1 MNKRLAFLDRYLTLW
16 IFIAMLAGVGIGYFI
31 PSAPVFINSFS
42 SGSTNIPIAIGLILM
57 MYPPLAKV
65 KYEEIGK
72 ILKHPKIVLLGL
84 FQSWVIG
91 PALMFVLAFIFQRSY
106 PEYMAGLL
114 LIGLAPC
121 IAMVLVWND
130 LAGGDNELCA
140 GMVALNSVLQILFYS
155 SYAWFYVTYLPDV
168 LGIQGYEVHIS
179 MGEIAQSVLIYLG
192 IPFAAGLISRYA
204 LLQIKGEQW
213 FNRTF
218 IPAVS
223 PLTLV
228 ALLFTIIVMFSM
240 KGDMML
246 ALPLDVLSIAVP
258 LTIFFVVMFFS
269 TFYLLRKSGGNYK
282 ETTTLAF
289 TAGSNNF
296 ELGIAVAVAVFGI
309 HSGAAFAAVI
319 GPLIEVPVLIL
330 FVQFAL
336 KQKDRFIRG

>member
-1 MNKRLAFLDRYLTLW
+1 MNKRLAFLDRYLTIW
-16 IFIAMLAGVGIGYFI
+16 IFLAMFTGVSIGYFV
-31 PSAPVFINSFS
+31 PSASGFVNSFS
-42 SGSTNIPIAIGLILM
+42 SGSTNIPIAVGLILM

-72 ILKHPKIVLLGL
+72 ILKHPKILLLGL
-84 FQSWVIG
+84 FQSWIIG
-91 PALMFVLAFIFQRSY
+91 PALMFMLALIFQRTH

-130 LAGGDNELCA
+130 LAGGDTELCA

-155 SYAWFYVTYLPDV
+155 SYAWFYVTFLPEA
-168 LGIQGYEVHIS
+168 LGVQGYAVNIG
-179 MGEIAQSVLIYLG
+179 MGEIAQSVFIYLG
-192 IPFAAGLISRYA
+192 IPFFGGMLSRYV
-204 LLQIKGEQW
+204 LIKTKGQDW
-213 FNRTF
+213 FNRKF
-218 IPAVS
+218 IPAIS
-223 PLTLV
+223 PITLT
-228 ALLFTIIVMFSM
+228 ALLFTIVIMFSL
-240 KGDMML
+240 KGEMIVSIPM
-246 ALPLDVLSIAVP
+246 DVVSIAVP
-258 LTIFFVVMFFS
+258 LIIFFVVMFFS
-269 TFYLLRKSGGNYK
+269 TYYLLKKMGGTYK

-296 ELGIAVAVAVFGI
+296 ELGIAVAIAVFGI

-336 KQKDRFIRG
+336 KQKSKFSS

>member
-16 IFIAMLAGVGIGYFI
+16 IFLAMLTGVSIGYFV
-31 PSAPVFINSFS
+31 PSASGFVNSFS

-72 ILKHPKIVLLGL
+72 ILKHPKILLLGL
-84 FQSWVIG
+84 FQSWIIG
-91 PALMFVLAFIFQRSY
+91 PALMFVLALIFQRTH

-130 LAGGDNELCA
+130 LAGGDTELCA

-155 SYAWFYVTYLPDV
+155 SYAWFYVTYLPEA
-168 LGIQGYEVHIS
+168 LGVQGYAVNIS
-179 MGEIAQSVLIYLG
+179 MGEIAQSVFIYLG
-192 IPFAAGLISRYA
+192 IPFFGGMLSRYV
-204 LLQIKGEQW
+204 LIKTKGQDW
-213 FNRTF
+213 FNRKF
-218 IPAVS
+218 IPAIS
-223 PLTLV
+223 PITLT
-228 ALLFTIIVMFSM
+228 ALLFTIVIMFSL
-240 KGDMML
+240 KGEMIVSIPM
-246 ALPLDVLSIAVP
+246 DVVSIAVP
-258 LTIFFVVMFFS
+258 LTLFFVVMFFS
-269 TFYLLRKSGGNYK
+269 TYYLLKKMGGTYK

-296 ELGIAVAVAVFGI
+296 ELGIAVAIAVFGI

-336 KQKDRFIRG
+336 KQKSKFSS

>member
-16 IFIAMLAGVGIGYFI
+16 IFLAMLTGVSIGYFV
-31 PSAPVFINSFS
+31 PSASGFVNSFS

-72 ILKHPKIVLLGL
+72 ILKHPKILLLGL
-84 FQSWVIG
+84 FQSWIIG
-91 PALMFVLAFIFQRSY
+91 PALMFVLALIFQRTH

-130 LAGGDNELCA
+130 LAGGDTELCA

-155 SYAWFYVTYLPDV
+155 SYAWFYVTYLPEA
-168 LGIQGYEVHIS
+168 LGVQGYAVNIS
-179 MGEIAQSVLIYLG
+179 MGEIAQSVFIYLG
-192 IPFAAGLISRYA
+192 IPFFGGMLSRYV
-204 LLQIKGEQW
+204 LIKTKGQDW
-213 FNRTF
+213 FNRKF
-218 IPAVS
+218 IPAIS
-223 PLTLV
+223 PITLT
-228 ALLFTIIVMFSM
+228 ALLFTIVIMFSL
-240 KGDMML
+240 KGEMIVSIPM
-246 ALPLDVLSIAVP
+246 DVVSIAVP
-258 LTIFFVVMFFS
+258 LTLFFVVMFFS
-269 TFYLLRKSGGNYK
+269 TYYLLKKMGGTYK

-296 ELGIAVAVAVFGI
+296 ELGIAVAIAVFGI

-336 KQKDRFIRG
+336 KQKSGFGS

>member
-1 MNKRLAFLDRYLTLW
+1 MKKRLAFLDRYLTLW
-16 IFIAMLAGVGIGYFI
+16 IFLAMLIGVSIGYFV
-31 PSAPVFINSFS
+31 PSASGFVNSFS

-72 ILKHPKIVLLGL
+72 ILKHPKILLLGL
-84 FQSWVIG
+84 FQSWIIG
-91 PALMFVLAFIFQRSY
+91 PALMFVLALIFQRTH

-155 SYAWFYVTYLPDV
+155 SYAWFYVTFLPEA
-168 LGIQGYEVHIS
+168 LGVQGYAVNIG
-179 MGEIAQSVLIYLG
+179 MGEIAQSVFIYLG
-192 IPFAAGLISRYA
+192 IPFFGGMLSRYI
-204 LLQIKGEQW
+204 LIKTKGENW
-213 FNRTF
+213 FNRKF
-218 IPAVS
+218 IPAIS
-223 PLTLV
+223 PVTLT
-228 ALLFTIIVMFSM
+228 ALLFTIVIMFSL
-240 KGDMML
+240 KGEMIVSIPM
-246 ALPLDVLSIAVP
+246 DVVSIAVP
-258 LTIFFVVMFFS
+258 LTLFFVVMFFS
-269 TFYLLRKSGGNYK
+269 TYYLLKKAGGNYK

-296 ELGIAVAVAVFGI
+296 ELGIAVAIAVFGI

-336 KQKDRFIRG
+336 KQKSKFAS

>member
-1 MNKRLAFLDRYLTLW
+1 MNKRLAFLDRYLTIW
-16 IFIAMLAGVGIGYFI
+16 IFLAMLTGVSIGYFV
-31 PSAPVFINSFS
+31 PSASGFVNSFS
-42 SGSTNIPIAIGLILM
+42 SGSTNIPIALGLILM

-72 ILKHPKIVLLGL
+72 ILKHPKILLLGL
-84 FQSWVIG
+84 FQSWIIG
-91 PALMFVLAFIFQRSY
+91 PALMFVLALIFQRTH

-130 LAGGDNELCA
+130 LAGGDTELCA

-155 SYAWFYVTYLPDV
+155 SYAWFYVTYLPEA
-168 LGIQGYEVHIS
+168 LGIQGYEVKIS
-179 MGEIAQSVLIYLG
+179 MGEIAQSVFIYLG
-192 IPFAAGLISRYA
+192 IPFFSGMLSRYV
-204 LLQIKGEQW
+204 LIKTKGQDW
-213 FNRTF
+213 FNRKF
-218 IPAVS
+218 IPAIS
-223 PLTLV
+223 PITLT
-228 ALLFTIIVMFSM
+228 ALLFTIVIMFSL
-240 KGDMML
+240 KGEMIVSIPM
-246 ALPLDVLSIAVP
+246 DVVSIAVP
-258 LTIFFVVMFFS
+258 LTLFFVLMFFS
-269 TFYLLRKSGGNYK
+269 TYYLLKNMGGTYK

-296 ELGIAVAVAVFGI
+296 ELGIAVAIAVFGI

-336 KQKDRFIRG
+336 KQKSGFGS

>member
-16 IFIAMLAGVGIGYFI
+16 IFLAMLTGVSIGYFV
-31 PSAPVFINSFS
+31 PSASGFVNSFS
-42 SGSTNIPIAIGLILM
+42 SGSTNIPIAVGLILM

-72 ILKHPKIVLLGL
+72 ILKHPKILLLGL
-84 FQSWVIG
+84 FQSWIIG
-91 PALMFVLAFIFQRSY
+91 PALMFVLALIFQRTH

-130 LAGGDNELCA
+130 LAGGDTELCA

-155 SYAWFYVTYLPDV
+155 SYAWFYVTYLPEA
-168 LGIQGYEVHIS
+168 LGVQGYAVNIS
-179 MGEIAQSVLIYLG
+179 MGEIAQSVFIYLG
-192 IPFAAGLISRYA
+192 IPFFGGMLSRYVF
-204 LLQIKGEQW
+204 IKTKGQDW
-213 FNRTF
+213 FNRKF
-218 IPAVS
+218 IPAIS
-223 PLTLV
+223 PITLT
-228 ALLFTIIVMFSM
+228 ALLFTIVIMFSL
-240 KGDMML
+240 KGEMIVSIPM
-246 ALPLDVLSIAVP
+246 DVVSIAVP
-258 LTIFFVVMFFS
+258 LTLFFVLMFFS
-269 TFYLLRKSGGNYK
+269 TYYLLKKMGGTYK

-296 ELGIAVAVAVFGI
+296 ELGIAVAIAVFGI

-336 KQKDRFIRG
+336 KQKSRVTPN

>member
-16 IFIAMLAGVGIGYFI
+16 IFLAMLTGVSIGYFV
-31 PSAPVFINSFS
+31 PSASGFVNSFS
-42 SGSTNIPIAIGLILM
+42 SGSTNIPIAVGLILM

-72 ILKHPKIVLLGL
+72 ILKHPKILLLGL
-84 FQSWVIG
+84 FQSWIIG
-91 PALMFVLAFIFQRSY
+91 PALMFVLALIFQRTH

-155 SYAWFYVTYLPDV
+155 SYAWFYVTYLPEAIGV
-168 LGIQGYEVHIS
+168 QGYAVNIS
-179 MGEIAQSVLIYLG
+179 MSEIAQSVFIYLG
-192 IPFAAGLISRYA
+192 IPFFGGMLSRYI
-204 LLQIKGEQW
+204 LIKTKGENW
-213 FNRTF
+213 FNRKF
-218 IPAVS
+218 IPAIS
-223 PLTLV
+223 PITLT
-228 ALLFTIIVMFSM
+228 ALLFTIVIMFSL
-240 KGDMML
+240 KGEMIVSIPM
-246 ALPLDVLSIAVP
+246 DVVSIAIP

-269 TFYLLRKSGGNYK
+269 TYYLLKKMGGNYK

-296 ELGIAVAVAVFGI
+296 ELGIAVAIAVFGI

-336 KQKDRFIRG
+336 KQKSKFVLN